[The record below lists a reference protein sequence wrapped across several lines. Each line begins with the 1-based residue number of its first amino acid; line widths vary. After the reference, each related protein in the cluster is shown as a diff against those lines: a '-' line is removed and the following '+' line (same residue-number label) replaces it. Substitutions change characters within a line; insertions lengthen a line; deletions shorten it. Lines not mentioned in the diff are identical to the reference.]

1 MELPRFLIADNS
13 EYPEN
18 VYVVHTQSPRF
29 LIDVD
34 SEEVE
39 ILDGSTVEDEVLQD
53 LVEQALGFY
62 EKELDTYEEEE
73 EEEYEEYDKE
83 K

>member
-1 MELPRFLIADNS
+1 MDLPRFLIADNT

-18 VYVVHTQSPRF
+18 VYVVHTEFPRF
-29 LIDVD
+29 ILDVD
-34 SEEVE
+34 SQEVQMF
-39 ILDGSTVEDEVLQD
+39 DGSDVEDEAIQD

-62 EKELDTYEEEE
+62 ESELDTYEEEE
-73 EEEYEEYDKE
+73 EDE

>member
-18 VYVVHTQSPRF
+18 VYVVHTESPRF
-29 LIDVD
+29 IVDID
-34 SEEVE
+34 SEDVE
-39 ILDGSTVEDEVLQD
+39 ILDGSDIDDEVLQD

-62 EKELDTYEEEE
+62 ESELDSYEEEDGE
-73 EEEYEEYDKE
+73 
-83 K
+83 

>member
-18 VYVVHTQSPRF
+18 VYVVHTQLPRF
-29 LIDVD
+29 IVDVD
-34 SEEVE
+34 SEDVE
-39 ILDGSTVEDEVLQD
+39 ILDGSDVEDEVLQD

-62 EKELDTYEEEE
+62 EEELDTYEEED
-73 EEEYEEYDKE
+73 EEYQEYDKQ